1 MPNLKPILVITA
13 FTLVGALPTCLM
25 AGDGAAIAKDKCA
38 ECHGKDGNSSDEKVP
53 NIAGFSKDAII
64 DTLNAYKEGDRT
76 GDKYTPENGSET
88 DMGEITKDLSDEDIE
103 TLASYYASQK
113 FKTQKQTVDA
123 KLAKKGAKIHDKS
136 CEKCHSDGGS
146 NADDDAAILA
156 GQWKAY
162 LEKEFDKFSSGDRSM
177 PKKMKKK
184 FKKLSDKDKEALI
197 HYYAG
202 QN

>member
-1 MPNLKPILVITA
+1 MSILRLILILLS
-13 FTLVGALPTCLM
+13 FGLFSALPMSLM
-25 AGDGAAIAKDKCA
+25 ADGASIAKEKCA
-38 ECHGKDGNSSDEKVP
+38 DCHGDDGNSSDEKVP
-53 NIAGFSKDAII
+53 SIAGFSKDAII
-64 DTLNAYKEGDRT
+64 DTMDTYKSGDRK
-76 GDKYTPENGSET
+76 GDKYTPEGGSET
-88 DMGEITKDLSDEDIE
+88 DMGEITKELSDEDIDA
-103 TLASYYASQK
+103 LAIYYASEE
-113 FKTQKQTVDA
+113 FKAQKQTVDT

-156 GQWKAY
+156 GQWMAY
-162 LEKEFDKFSSGDRSM
+162 TKKEFEKFSSGDRSM

-184 FKKLSDKDKEALI
+184 FKKLNDDDKTALI